1 MNIRFLFM
9 VGVWLSCISFS
20 RANIPNHYMYYQVAS
35 REPVKG
41 TVIGAD
47 GTPIAGATVKSLSTK
62 QTTTTNEK
70 GEFALPA
77 TEGEKLMITVVG
89 YNDQEVTVSGT
100 SLRVTMTIGNN
111 QLGEVVVVGYGSR
124 TKSDVTGSLTQL
136 KADNIRQGVNIPVD
150 NMLQGKVAGVRIMQS
165 SGEPGAGVDVFIRGV
180 GSIRSGST
188 PLFVVDGVPLSNDNV
203 SAGSPDLGLGSTDAK
218 NPLNFLNTSDIET
231 ITVLK
236 DASAAAIYGA
246 RGSNGVVLITTKHG
260 PNMVKRAIPH

>member
-20 RANIPNHYMYYQVAS
+20 RADIRNHYMYYEVAS

-62 QTTTTNEK
+62 KTTTTNEK

-100 SLRVTMTIGNN
+100 SLRVTMTIEIG
-111 QLGEVVVVGYGSR
+111 
-124 TKSDVTGSLTQL
+124 
-136 KADNIRQGVNIPVD
+136 
-150 NMLQGKVAGVRIMQS
+150 
-165 SGEPGAGVDVFIRGV
+165 
-180 GSIRSGST
+180 
-188 PLFVVDGVPLSNDNV
+188 
-203 SAGSPDLGLGSTDAK
+203 
-218 NPLNFLNTSDIET
+218 
-231 ITVLK
+231 
-236 DASAAAIYGA
+236 
-246 RGSNGVVLITTKHG
+246 
-260 PNMVKRAIPH
+260 RAHV